1 MEIKINQNKSED
13 ILEVPRKGVHTL
25 SDDISHEAEAGTPG
39 TIRAIIDSEEG
50 KEIEKENVK
59 VGYTVNQLYMIFG
72 FIALVLSA
80 GLIYYFIFFIAK
92 NNTTVN
98 QFPSS
103 VKNIFLVDKTAN
115 IELANFSKTKILKI
129 MKDEA
134 EKVSLPEGKI
144 QTFNLLEN
152 NQIIS
157 LARFLQIIEANIS
170 LPEGNIFSHDFMYGV
185 FKSEDNN
192 PFFVFKVKNMKDA
205 FTTLANWEN
214 KMLYDLGGIFGYEL
228 NSDTQYLLT
237 KDFEDEIVKN
247 KNARVLRDEFGSVV
261 LMYVYIDDTTIV
273 ISNSAV
279 IAGEIIERGAQ
290 SRVRK

>member
-185 FKSEDNN
+185 FKSEGNY

-205 FTTLANWEN
+205 FTTMANWEN